1 METQSS
7 RPAGLP
13 GPADSPLHI
22 RVKHRLPPQVKK
34 RRGDTLAPARDH
46 FSLETAMADRRRHL
60 ARPTSLPDWSPDA
73 FESDFERQCDSGFD
87 APDLSGWNADHLAV
101 RHFY

>member
-13 GPADSPLHI
+13 GPADSPLHSP
-22 RVKHRLPPQVKK
+22 VNRLPLQVKK
-34 RRGDTLAPARDH
+34 RRGDTLAPAREH
-46 FSLETAMADRRRHL
+46 FPLETAMADRRRHP

-87 APDLSGWNADHLAV
+87 ASGLSGWNAEHLAL